1 MEKPLQMSDFIQNG
15 GVIIVGKMCII
26 RHFTKKCLTATK
38 HSWKK
43 FELIDKRSTV
53 DTISFSDS
61 FLFFSP
67 YCMNWPEMLRP
78 PSLFLWKAR
87 EKGSFLSSVFFC
99 NQSHKIHSILQFFMG
114 SFAVDLEAFGPF
126 WGSFGFVGSFA
137 VGDHLR
143 YSADTSIKRTRTLKV
158 VFR

>member
-1 MEKPLQMSDFIQNG
+1 MSYSDETFLKEIWINWQEKYGWYHILFRFIP
-15 GVIIVGKMCII
+15 
-26 RHFTKKCLTATK
+26 
-38 HSWKK
+38 
-43 FELIDKRSTV
+43 
-53 DTISFSDS
+53 
-61 FLFFSP
+61 FFSP

-78 PSLFLWKAR
+78 PSLFIWKAR